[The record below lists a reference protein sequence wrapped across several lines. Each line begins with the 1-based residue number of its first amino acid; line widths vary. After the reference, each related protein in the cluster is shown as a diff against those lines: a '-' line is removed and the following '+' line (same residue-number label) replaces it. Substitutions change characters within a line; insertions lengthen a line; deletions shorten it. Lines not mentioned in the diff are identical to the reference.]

1 VQEAWFLL
9 ATFERE
15 TITRTSRQ
23 GIATLRAIKALCDDY
38 DEAFELNPA
47 GLHEPKRP
55 TRREVV
61 KESKVSQAHV
71 YRLLRN
77 RQDDQGK
84 LGELIELGYVRDCES
99 NDQAAVELTN
109 HGLTV
114 LEDVPDFA
122 LVNAYEYKPIEPIE
136 LDDTTEIPLVSL
148 NEILERVNKQSEGDK
163 VDSHDSH

>member
-1 VQEAWFLL
+1 M
-9 ATFERE
+9 
-15 TITRTSRQ
+15 SH
-23 GIATLRAIKALCDDY
+23 
-38 DEAFELNPA
+38 DEAFELNSA

-61 KESKVSQAHV
+61 KESNVSQAHV

-84 LGELIELGYVRDCES
+84 LGELIELGYVRDTEN

-109 HGLTV
+109 LGLTV

-122 LVNAYEYKPIEPIE
+122 LVNAYEYNPIEPIE
-136 LDDTTEIPLVSL
+136 SDDTTEITPVSL
-148 NEILERVNKQSEGDK
+148 REILARANEQTECDNA
-163 VDSHDSH
+163 DSHDSHRFSFGMRKNEG